1 MDAIDV
7 LFQCLIRGIGT
18 MSGRHASIRD
28 RISSVEFGVAIK
40 SGMRLTYDQYDG
52 IRHLLSFEYNEAARK

>member
-1 MDAIDV
+1 M
-7 LFQCLIRGIGT
+7 Q
-18 MSGRHASIRD
+18 SIRD

-52 IRHLLSFEYNEAARK
+52 IRHLLSFEYNEAARKYQPRVIDPRSGKMLESKL